1 MKKHYLI
8 ILLTF
13 CCVNLK
19 AQNKVLAAKKEIGE
33 AAVLLNKNLP
43 VKIDNLTTAIIVNY
57 DKERNELAYFFRID
71 DYYNSEIYKQGVENF
86 IEKSIMSGVEFIR
99 NNPNKKSYIIA
110 QLDFVYIYL
119 DINKKLICKYRIT
132 PRDYNY

>member
-33 AAVLLNKNLP
+33 AAVILNRKMP
-43 VKIDNLTTAIIVNY
+43 IKIDDLTTAIIVNY
-57 DKERNELAYFFRID
+57 DKEKNELAYFYRVD
-71 DYYNSEIYKQGVENF
+71 NYYNSEVYKQGIENF
-86 IEKSIMSGVEFIR
+86 IEKSKLTGINFVR
-99 NNPNKKSYIIA
+99 NNPNNKSYIIA
-110 QLDFVYIYL
+110 QLDFVYIYV
-119 DINKKLICKYRIT
+119 DSNKNIICKYRIT
-132 PRDYNY
+132 PNDYNY

>member
-33 AAVLLNKNLP
+33 AAVILNKKMP
-43 VKIDNLTTAIIVNY
+43 VKIDKLTTAINVNY
-57 DKERNELAYFFRID
+57 DKEKNELAYFFRVD
-71 DYYNSEIYKQGVENF
+71 DYYNSEIYKNGVDSF
-86 IEKSIMSGVEFIR
+86 IEKSILSGVKLLK
-99 NNPNKKSYIIA
+99 NNPNNKSYIIA
-110 QLDFVYIYL
+110 QLDFVYIYV
-119 DINKKLICKYRIT
+119 DSNKKLICKYRIT
-132 PRDYNY
+132 PNDYNY

>member
-119 DINKKLICKYRIT
+119 DRNKKLICKYRIT